1 MDLNLG
7 IQSRIVGYFS
17 GGFWVKALAV
27 VFLMFGVFGQ
37 GFAGEVPREATQY
50 KRVALV
56 IGNSKYPG
64 VSLRNP
70 ANDAHDMA
78 VVLRKTGFDVIEK
91 IDVTQKEMN
100 RAIVQFG
107 GMLNADTV
115 ALFYY
120 AGHGMQVKGKN
131 YLIPIDA
138 QIDTENSV
146 RAETVDVDTILDQ
159 LNASPLN
166 IVVLDACRNNPF
178 ERRFRSLGGGLAQ
191 MDAPKGTLIAYATA
205 PGKVAS
211 DGEGR
216 NGLYTQEL
224 LKVLQTPGLE
234 VEKAFKRVRANVARA
249 TGDNQIPWEASS
261 LTGEFM
267 FSADAVTQ
275 REAEQHQRET
285 LQKALKAQQEENER
299 KLADA
304 LKQVNEKTAKDQEQS
319 QREKAELQRALKT
332 QQDASERAVAEALR
346 KAEEKANRERAELQQ
361 SMEKMIKEMLARQN
375 SGDVAQS
382 PARPAVTQG
391 KSVDAALPA
400 QPARIAS
407 VQPSS
412 SVVPALSTAMPEAGK
427 SFAAT
432 GEEWE
437 YKVEDRTFGSS
448 QVLVQ
453 RVVGGVP
460 GTGVIEQYSLNGRF
474 LGEWAFAGKPVVTG
488 LPTTSEVL
496 FGPHWNGDK
505 DATVSI
511 LGLSRCA
518 AARCQARISSMGVEE
533 IVVPAGKFNTGKYE
547 VIIDFVGTSPMDIG
561 TVVLN
566 VWYSAEHQRLI
577 RQTAKA
583 YGFRNAYRSDE
594 FVELVAI
601 RGVRP

>member
-1 MDLNLG
+1 MRYLLT
-7 IQSRIVGYFS
+7 IFVTAFLTLS
-17 GGFWVKALAV
+17 GCADAI
-27 VFLMFGVFGQ
+27 
-37 GFAGEVPREATQY
+37 AGDTNREASQY

-78 VVLRKTGFDVIEK
+78 VALRRTGFEVIEK

-234 VEKAFKRVRANVARA
+234 VEKAFKRVRANVAKA

-267 FSADAVTQ
+267 FSSDAAAR
-275 REAEQHQRET
+275 REAEQRDREAM
-285 LQKALKAQQEENER
+285 QQALKAQQEENER

-304 LKQVNEKTAKDQEQS
+304 LKQVNEKTARDQEQS
-319 QREKAELQRALKT
+319 LREKAELQRALKT
-332 QQDASERAVAEALR
+332 QQDASERAVSDALK
-346 KAEEKANRERAELQQ
+346 KAEEKASRERAELQQ

-375 SGDVAQS
+375 AGDVGAN
-382 PARPAVTQG
+382 PDRPVVAQG
-391 KSVDAALPA
+391 KPVDAALPP

-407 VQPSS
+407 IQPSAS
-412 SVVPALSTAMPEAGK
+412 IAPALPSAETGTGKPFAG
-427 SFAAT
+427 T

-437 YKVEDRTFGSS
+437 YRVEDRTFGGS
-448 QVLVQ
+448 QALVQ

-474 LGEWAFAGKPVVTG
+474 LGEWAFAGKPVITG

-518 AARCQARISSMGVEE
+518 ATRCQARISGQGVEE
-533 IVVPAGKFNTGKYE
+533 IVVPAGRFKTGKYE

-566 VWYSAEHQRLI
+566 VWYSTEHQRLI
-577 RQTAKA
+577 RQTTKA

-594 FVELVAI
+594 YVELVAM